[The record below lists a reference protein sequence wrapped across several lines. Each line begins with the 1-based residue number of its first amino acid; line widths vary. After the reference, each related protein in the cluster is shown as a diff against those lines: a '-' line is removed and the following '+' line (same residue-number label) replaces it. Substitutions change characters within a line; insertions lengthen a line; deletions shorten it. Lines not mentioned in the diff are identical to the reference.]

1 MVTRASWSST
11 IRTSGFTPLA
21 PPFLS
26 GRSTA
31 GLTGIDHL
39 EARQVPLR
47 TATADAFS
55 GRQVMGGL
63 GAVGGMVGDELDV
76 LGDEQQMCA
85 WRDDAR
91 ILHHGGDPIVDVGGN
106 PPDTVPAATPTH
118 VVHKRV
124 GRSHSLHA

>member
-47 TATADAFS
+47 TATADALS

-63 GAVGGMVGDELDV
+63 GDVGGMVADALDV
-76 LGDEQQMCA
+76 LGDDQQMCA
-85 WRDDAR
+85 WRDVAR
-91 ILHHGGDPIVDVGGN
+91 ILHHVGEQDRKSVGSGKSGSGRVNFGG
-106 PPDTVPAATPTH
+106 
-118 VVHKRV
+118 
-124 GRSHSLHA
+124 

>member
-26 GRSTA
+26 GRSTD

-39 EARQVPLR
+39 EARQVPLW
-47 TATADAFS
+47 TATAAALS

-63 GAVGGMVGDELDV
+63 GDVGGMVADALEV

-85 WRDDAR
+85 WR
-91 ILHHGGDPIVDVGGN
+91 
-106 PPDTVPAATPTH
+106 ATSEAHT
-118 VVHKRV
+118 
-124 GRSHSLHA
+124 SELMSLIRTSYDGLRLK